1 MCSKKCE
8 FGFQRRYKV
17 APCMPNLAPVTL
29 SRIGHGCTISL
40 SLHHTLPYHITPV
53 KCVLYICTYTVP
65 VVGHNLPTKVLAKVN
80 FLLRVHENQLDLLFV
95 YIYSKN
101 KIGYLI
107 LYFKGIVS
115 RDFEWLQMIL
125 MDRLC
130 P

>member
-1 MCSKKCE
+1 MVALLVFRYTIPHNTCEVCSV
-8 FGFQRRYKV
+8 Q
-17 APCMPNLAPVTL
+17 
-29 SRIGHGCTISL
+29 
-40 SLHHTLPYHITPV
+40 
-53 KCVLYICTYTVP
+53 LYSTYTVP